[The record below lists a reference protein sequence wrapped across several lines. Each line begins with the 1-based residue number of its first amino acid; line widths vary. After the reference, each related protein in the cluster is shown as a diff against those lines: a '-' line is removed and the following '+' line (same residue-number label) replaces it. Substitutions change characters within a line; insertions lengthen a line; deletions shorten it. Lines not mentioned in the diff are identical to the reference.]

1 MSSIGKNI
9 RNLRKQKKMSQEH
22 LAGLLQG
29 RLYPIGRT
37 VKASLILKHW
47 KPLQA
52 PLTRISSWFYM
63 DAARKR
69 IVLR

>member
-22 LAGLLQG
+22 LAGLLHVT
-29 RLYPIGRT
+29 R
-37 VKASLILKHW
+37 
-47 KPLQA
+47 QA
-52 PLTRISSWFYM
+52 VSNWENGKSQPYM

-69 IVLR
+69 ILLR